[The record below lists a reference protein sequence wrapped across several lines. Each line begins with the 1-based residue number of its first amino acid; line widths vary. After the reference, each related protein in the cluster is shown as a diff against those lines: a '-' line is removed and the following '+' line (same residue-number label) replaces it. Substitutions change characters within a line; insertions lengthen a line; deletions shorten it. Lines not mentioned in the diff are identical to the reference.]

1 MRKTVLE
8 DGGVQSGF
16 SEQITRPSPA
26 VFSTKL
32 SSKYGNTQL
41 EKGDEML
48 GKEVRC
54 NELLASFTEGKPDA

>member
-16 SEQITRPSPA
+16 SEQITSPPPA
-26 VFSTKL
+26 VFSIKL
-32 SSKYGNTQL
+32 SSKHGNTQL
-41 EKGDEML
+41 EKGDEIR

>member
-1 MRKTVLE
+1 MRKTGLE
-8 DGGVQSGF
+8 DGVVQSGF
-16 SEQITRPSPA
+16 SEQITRPFPA